1 VVGDVNAEIGEIG
14 SENVKTSRVLA
25 GLCAA
30 SLLVAACGRSGDP
43 DISVAGTST
52 EATAATTTTTAAES
66 ATVPTTAPPTTQ
78 LTYVIQSGDSL
89 SVIAQRFGI
98 STQDLADF
106 NAIAD
111 VDAIQVGQEISIP
124 PSTVAPATT
133 ASTAAEAES
142 TTTAS
147 E

>member
-1 VVGDVNAEIGEIG
+1 M
-14 SENVKTSRVLA
+14 KTSRLLA
-25 GLCAA
+25 GLCAGA
-30 SLLVAACGRSGDP
+30 LLVSACGRSGDP
-43 DISVAGTST
+43 DVSVAGTST

-98 STQDLADF
+98 PTQDLADF
-106 NAIAD
+106 NAISD
-111 VDAIQVGQEISIP
+111 VDSIKVGQEISIP

-133 ASTAAEAES
+133 ASTAAEADADSDAES
-142 TTTAS
+142 TTTAAG
-147 E
+147 